1 MAALN
6 HRSGDRVRIKVECP
20 TSRGVILA
28 VNPTGLLVRSAPDR
42 APQWFQPEEITNFS
56 LAARKAWKKMPNR
69 RVGRPKG
76 STVCDRVSVTI
87 RLDRDL
93 WESFRAAE
101 SAGFVTD
108 RTATLNS
115 WIRVQ
120 LGTLPHAPK
129 KIAS

>member
-1 MAALN
+1 M
-6 HRSGDRVRIKVECP
+6 
-20 TSRGVILA
+20 
-28 VNPTGLLVRSAPDR
+28 PD
-42 APQWFQPEEITNFS
+42 
-56 LAARKAWKKMPNR
+56 R

-101 SAGFVTD
+101 STGYVTD

-115 WIRVQ
+115 WIRAQ
-120 LGTLPHAPK
+120 LGTLLRAPK